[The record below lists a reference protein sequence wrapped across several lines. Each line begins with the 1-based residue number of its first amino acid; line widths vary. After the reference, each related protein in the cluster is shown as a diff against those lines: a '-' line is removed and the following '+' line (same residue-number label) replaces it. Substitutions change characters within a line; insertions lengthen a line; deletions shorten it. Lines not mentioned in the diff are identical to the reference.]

1 MAFIDDLKQGL
12 SDVTK
17 TVYEKSEQFVG
28 IQKLRLKKNSLNS
41 ELKATYIE
49 IGKMVYEE
57 KKAGAEF
64 SGPVVQLCQKVDMGL
79 EAIQEV
85 EAQIEEAKARNE
97 VEDDFDVDDIFEDDV
112 EEAAEE
118 AEEIIEEAEEAA
130 AEAEEV
136 AEKVE
141 EAVAE
146 TEEEAV
152 EEIIEEA
159 ETVAEEA
166 EAEVEEAAVEAGET
180 EEAAE
185 EAKKED

>member
-41 ELKATYIE
+41 ELKTTYIE

-85 EAQIEEAKARNE
+85 EAQIEEAKARND
-97 VEDDFDVDDIFEDDV
+97 VEDDFDVDDIFEDEAEEIIAEAAEEAEEAV
-112 EEAAEE
+112 AEAEETAEEAEETIAEAEEAAEE
-118 AEEIIEEAEEAA
+118 AEVII
-130 AEAEEV
+130 AEAEE
-136 AEKVE
+136 EL
-141 EAVAE
+141 
-146 TEEEAV
+146 
-152 EEIIEEA
+152 
-159 ETVAEEA
+159 
-166 EAEVEEAAVEAGET
+166 
-180 EEAAE
+180 
-185 EAKKED
+185 KKENE

>member
-28 IQKLRLKKNSLNS
+28 IQKLRMKKNSFNS

-64 SGPVVQLCQKVDMGL
+64 SGPVVQLCQKVDLGL

-85 EAQIEEAKARNE
+85 EAQIEEVKTKNE
-97 VEDDFDVDDIFEDDV
+97 VVDDDFDVDDIFEEDV
-112 EEAAEE
+112 EEVAAEE
-118 AEEIIEEAEEAA
+118 AISEAAEVEEAVAEAEEAA
-130 AEAEEV
+130 AE
-136 AEKVE
+136 VE

-146 TEEEAV
+146 AEEAV
-152 EEIIEEA
+152 
-159 ETVAEEA
+159 A
-166 EAEVEEAAVEAGET
+166 EAEETAKEAEKEEV
-180 EEAAE
+180 
-185 EAKKED
+185 

>member
-41 ELKATYIE
+41 ELKATYVE

-57 KKAGAEF
+57 KKVGAEF

-85 EAQIEEAKARNE
+85 EAQIEEAKIRNE
-97 VEDDFDVDDIFEDDV
+97 VEDDFDVDDIFED
-112 EEAAEE
+112 EAEE
-118 AEEIIEEAEEAA
+118 AIVEAEEAIVEAEEAITEAEEAVAEAEEAA
-130 AEAEEV
+130 EAAEAVAEEVIAEAEETV
-136 AEKVE
+136 KE
-141 EAVAE
+141 EN
-146 TEEEAV
+146 
-152 EEIIEEA
+152 
-159 ETVAEEA
+159 
-166 EAEVEEAAVEAGET
+166 
-180 EEAAE
+180 
-185 EAKKED
+185 

>member
-28 IQKLRLKKNSLNS
+28 IQKLRMKKNSLNS

-64 SGPVVQLCQKVDMGL
+64 SGPVVQLCQKVDLGL

-85 EAQIEEAKARNE
+85 EAQIEEVKTKNE
-97 VEDDFDVDDIFEDDV
+97 VVDDDFDVDDIFEEDV
-112 EEAAEE
+112 EEVAAEE
-118 AEEIIEEAEEAA
+118 ATSEAEEAA
-130 AEAEEV
+130 AE
-136 AEKVE
+136 VE

-146 TEEEAV
+146 AEE
-152 EEIIEEA
+152 
-159 ETVAEEA
+159 TAEEA
-166 EAEVEEAAVEAGET
+166 EKEEI
-180 EEAAE
+180 
-185 EAKKED
+185 

>member
-41 ELKATYIE
+41 ELKTTYIE

-85 EAQIEEAKARNE
+85 EAQIEEAKARND
-97 VEDDFDVDDIFEDDV
+97 VEDDFDVDDIFEDEAEEIIAEAAEEAEEAV
-112 EEAAEE
+112 TEAEETAEEAEETIAEAEEAAEE
-118 AEEIIEEAEEAA
+118 AEVII
-130 AEAEEV
+130 AEAEE
-136 AEKVE
+136 EL
-141 EAVAE
+141 
-146 TEEEAV
+146 
-152 EEIIEEA
+152 
-159 ETVAEEA
+159 
-166 EAEVEEAAVEAGET
+166 
-180 EEAAE
+180 
-185 EAKKED
+185 KKENE

>member
-85 EAQIEEAKARNE
+85 EAQIEEAKARND
-97 VEDDFDVDDIFEDDV
+97 VEDDFDVDDIFED
-112 EEAAEE
+112 E
-118 AEEIIEEAEEAA
+118 AEEIIAEAEEAA
-130 AEAEEV
+130 AEAEE
-136 AEKVE
+136 
-141 EAVAE
+141 AVAE
-146 TEEEAV
+146 A
-152 EEIIEEA
+152 
-159 ETVAEEA
+159 
-166 EAEVEEAAVEAGET
+166 

-185 EAKKED
+185 EAEETIAEAEEAEVIIAEAEEAAAEAEEELKKENE

>member
-28 IQKLRLKKNSLNS
+28 IQKLRMKKNSLNS

-64 SGPVVQLCQKVDMGL
+64 SGPVVQLCQKVDLGL

-85 EAQIEEAKARNE
+85 EAQIEEVKTKNE
-97 VEDDFDVDDIFEDDV
+97 VVDDDFDVDDIFEEDV
-112 EEAAEE
+112 EEVAAE
-118 AEEIIEEAEEAA
+118 
-130 AEAEEV
+130 
-136 AEKVE
+136 VE

-146 TEEEAV
+146 
-152 EEIIEEA
+152 
-159 ETVAEEA
+159 AEEA
-166 EAEVEEAAVEAGET
+166 GEEVEEAVAE
-180 EEAAE
+180 AE
-185 EAKKED
+185 EAVAEAEETAKEAEKEEV

>member
-28 IQKLRLKKNSLNS
+28 IQKLRLKKNSLNN

-64 SGPVVQLCQKVDMGL
+64 SGPVVQLCQKVDLGL

-85 EAQIEEAKARNE
+85 EAQIEEAKAKNE
-97 VEDDFDVDDIFEDDV
+97 VEDDDFDVDDIFEEEV
-112 EEAAEE
+112 EEVAAEE
-118 AEEIIEEAEEAA
+118 AEEAVAEAEEAA
-130 AEAEEV
+130 AE
-136 AEKVE
+136 VE

-146 TEEEAV
+146 AEEAV
-152 EEIIEEA
+152 AEA
-159 ETVAEEA
+159 VETAEEA
-166 EAEVEEAAVEAGET
+166 EKEEV
-180 EEAAE
+180 
-185 EAKKED
+185 

>member
-12 SDVTK
+12 GDVTK

-28 IQKLRLKKNSLNS
+28 IQKLRMKKNSLNS

-64 SGPVVQLCQKVDMGL
+64 SGPVVQLCQKVDLGL

-85 EAQIEEAKARNE
+85 EAQIEEVKTKNE
-97 VEDDFDVDDIFEDDV
+97 VVDDDFDVDDIFEEDV
-112 EEAAEE
+112 EEVAAEE
-118 AEEIIEEAEEAA
+118 AISEAAEVEEAVAEAEEAA
-130 AEAEEV
+130 AE
-136 AEKVE
+136 VE

-146 TEEEAV
+146 AEEAV
-152 EEIIEEA
+152 
-159 ETVAEEA
+159 A
-166 EAEVEEAAVEAGET
+166 EAEETAKEAEKEEV
-180 EEAAE
+180 
-185 EAKKED
+185 

>member
-1 MAFIDDLKQGL
+1 MAFIDDLKPGL

-28 IQKLRLKKNSLNS
+28 IQKLRMKKNSLNS

-64 SGPVVQLCQKVDMGL
+64 SGPVVQLCQKVDLGL

-85 EAQIEEAKARNE
+85 EAQIEEVKTKNE
-97 VEDDFDVDDIFEDDV
+97 VVDDDFDVDDIFEEDV
-112 EEAAEE
+112 EEVAAEE
-118 AEEIIEEAEEAA
+118 AISEAAEVEEAVAEAEEAA
-130 AEAEEV
+130 AE
-136 AEKVE
+136 VE

-146 TEEEAV
+146 AEEAV
-152 EEIIEEA
+152 
-159 ETVAEEA
+159 A
-166 EAEVEEAAVEAGET
+166 EAEETAKEAEKEEV
-180 EEAAE
+180 
-185 EAKKED
+185 

>member
-85 EAQIEEAKARNE
+85 EAQIEEAKARND
-97 VEDDFDVDDIFEDDV
+97 VEDDLDVDDIFEDDIKDV
-112 EEAAEE
+112 TDEETAADAEETASE
-118 AEEIIEEAEEAA
+118 AEETAVEVETIVAEAEAA
-130 AEAEEV
+130 VAEAEE
-136 AEKVE
+136 
-141 EAVAE
+141 
-146 TEEEAV
+146 
-152 EEIIEEA
+152 EI
-159 ETVAEEA
+159 
-166 EAEVEEAAVEAGET
+166 
-180 EEAAE
+180 
-185 EAKKED
+185 KKENE

>member
-28 IQKLRLKKNSLNS
+28 IQKLRLKKNSLNN

-64 SGPVVQLCQKVDMGL
+64 SGPVVQLCQKVDLGL

-85 EAQIEEAKARNE
+85 EAQIEEAKAKNE
-97 VEDDFDVDDIFEDDV
+97 VEDDDFDVDDIFEEV
-112 EEAAEE
+112 EEVAAEEAEEAVAEAEEAAEE
-118 AEEIIEEAEEAA
+118 AEK
-130 AEAEEV
+130 EEV
-136 AEKVE
+136 
-141 EAVAE
+141 
-146 TEEEAV
+146 
-152 EEIIEEA
+152 
-159 ETVAEEA
+159 
-166 EAEVEEAAVEAGET
+166 
-180 EEAAE
+180 
-185 EAKKED
+185 

>member
-12 SDVTK
+12 SDVKK

-28 IQKLRLKKNSLNS
+28 IQKLRLKKNSLNN

-64 SGPVVQLCQKVDMGL
+64 SGPVVQLCQKVDLGL

-85 EAQIEEAKARNE
+85 EAQIEEAKAKNE
-97 VEDDFDVDDIFEDDV
+97 VEDDDFDVDDIFEEV
-112 EEAAEE
+112 EEVAAEE
-118 AEEIIEEAEEAA
+118 AEEAVAEAEEAA
-130 AEAEEV
+130 AE
-136 AEKVE
+136 VE

-146 TEEEAV
+146 
-152 EEIIEEA
+152 
-159 ETVAEEA
+159 AEEA
-166 EAEVEEAAVEAGET
+166 AAEVEEAVAEAVET
-180 EEAAE
+180 AE
-185 EAKKED
+185 EAEKEEV

>member
-28 IQKLRLKKNSLNS
+28 IQKLRLKKNSLNN

-64 SGPVVQLCQKVDMGL
+64 SGPVVQLCQKVDLGL

-85 EAQIEEAKARNE
+85 EAQIEEAKAKNE
-97 VEDDFDVDDIFEDDV
+97 VEDDDFDVDDIFEEEV
-112 EEAAEE
+112 EEVAAEE
-118 AEEIIEEAEEAA
+118 AVAEAEEAA
-130 AEAEEV
+130 AE
-136 AEKVE
+136 VE

-146 TEEEAV
+146 
-152 EEIIEEA
+152 
-159 ETVAEEA
+159 AEEA
-166 EAEVEEAAVEAGET
+166 AAEVEEAVAE
-180 EEAAE
+180 AE
-185 EAKKED
+185 EAVAEAVETAEEAEKEEV

>member
-28 IQKLRLKKNSLNS
+28 IQKLRMKKNSLNS

-64 SGPVVQLCQKVDMGL
+64 SGPVVQLCQKVDLGL

-85 EAQIEEAKARNE
+85 EAQIEEVKTKNE
-97 VEDDFDVDDIFEDDV
+97 VVDDDFDVDDIFEEDV
-112 EEAAEE
+112 EEVAAE
-118 AEEIIEEAEEAA
+118 
-130 AEAEEV
+130 
-136 AEKVE
+136 VE

-146 TEEEAV
+146 A
-152 EEIIEEA
+152 
-159 ETVAEEA
+159 
-166 EAEVEEAAVEAGET
+166 

-185 EAKKED
+185 EVEEAVAEAEEAEKLIKLIELLIDKWYIARYDEEQLYQELIGINVEKQTQKLSGQ

>member
-28 IQKLRLKKNSLNS
+28 IQKLRMKKNSLNS

-64 SGPVVQLCQKVDMGL
+64 SGPVVQLCQKVDLGL

-85 EAQIEEAKARNE
+85 EAQIEEVKTKNE
-97 VEDDFDVDDIFEDDV
+97 VVDDDFDVDDIFEEDV
-112 EEAAEE
+112 EEVAAEE
-118 AEEIIEEAEEAA
+118 AISEAEEAA
-130 AEAEEV
+130 AE
-136 AEKVE
+136 VE

-146 TEEEAV
+146 
-152 EEIIEEA
+152 
-159 ETVAEEA
+159 AEEA
-166 EAEVEEAAVEAGET
+166 AAEVEEAVAE
-180 EEAAE
+180 AE
-185 EAKKED
+185 ETAKEAEKEEV

>member
-41 ELKATYIE
+41 ELKATYVE

-85 EAQIEEAKARNE
+85 EAQIEEAKTRNE
-97 VEDDFDVDDIFEDDV
+97 VEDDFDVDDIFEDEVEDV
-112 EEAAEE
+112 TAEE
-118 AEEIIEEAEEAA
+118 AEAVAETAEEAIAEAEEAIVEAEEAVAEAEEAA
-130 AEAEEV
+130 EAAEAVAEEVIAEAEETV
-136 AEKVE
+136 KE
-141 EAVAE
+141 EN
-146 TEEEAV
+146 
-152 EEIIEEA
+152 
-159 ETVAEEA
+159 
-166 EAEVEEAAVEAGET
+166 
-180 EEAAE
+180 
-185 EAKKED
+185 

>member
-17 TVYEKSEQFVG
+17 AVYEKSEQFVG
-28 IQKLRLKKNSLNS
+28 IQKLRMKKNSLNS

-64 SGPVVQLCQKVDMGL
+64 SGPVVQLCQKVDLGL

-85 EAQIEEAKARNE
+85 EAQIEEVKTKNE
-97 VEDDFDVDDIFEDDV
+97 VVDDDFDVDDIFEEDV
-112 EEAAEE
+112 EEVAAEE
-118 AEEIIEEAEEAA
+118 AISEAAEVEEAVAEAEEAA
-130 AEAEEV
+130 AE
-136 AEKVE
+136 VE

-146 TEEEAV
+146 AEEAV
-152 EEIIEEA
+152 
-159 ETVAEEA
+159 A
-166 EAEVEEAAVEAGET
+166 EAEETAKEAEKEEV
-180 EEAAE
+180 
-185 EAKKED
+185 

>member
-28 IQKLRLKKNSLNS
+28 IQKLRLKKNSLNN

-64 SGPVVQLCQKVDMGL
+64 SGPVVQLCQKVDLGL

-85 EAQIEEAKARNE
+85 EAQIEEAKAKNE
-97 VEDDFDVDDIFEDDV
+97 VEDDDFDVDDIFEEV
-112 EEAAEE
+112 EEVAAEE
-118 AEEIIEEAEEAA
+118 AEEAVAEAEEAA
-130 AEAEEV
+130 AE
-136 AEKVE
+136 VE

-146 TEEEAV
+146 
-152 EEIIEEA
+152 
-159 ETVAEEA
+159 AEEA
-166 EAEVEEAAVEAGET
+166 AAEVEEAVAEAVET
-180 EEAAE
+180 AE
-185 EAKKED
+185 EA

>member
-28 IQKLRLKKNSLNS
+28 IQKLRMKKNSLNS

-64 SGPVVQLCQKVDMGL
+64 SGPVVQLCQKVDLGL

-85 EAQIEEAKARNE
+85 EAQIEEVKTKNE
-97 VEDDFDVDDIFEDDV
+97 VVDDDFDVDDIFEEDV
-112 EEAAEE
+112 EEVAAEE
-118 AEEIIEEAEEAA
+118 AISEAA
-130 AEAEEV
+130 E
-136 AEKVE
+136 VE

-146 TEEEAV
+146 A
-152 EEIIEEA
+152 
-159 ETVAEEA
+159 
-166 EAEVEEAAVEAGET
+166 

-185 EAKKED
+185 EVEEAVAEAEEAVAEAEETAKEAEKEEV

>member
-28 IQKLRLKKNSLNS
+28 IQKLRLKKNSLNN

-64 SGPVVQLCQKVDMGL
+64 SGPVVQLCQKVDFGL
-79 EAIQEV
+79 ESIQEV
-85 EAQIEEAKARNE
+85 EAQIEEAKAKNE
-97 VEDDFDVDDIFEDDV
+97 VEDDDFDVDDIFEEEV
-112 EEAAEE
+112 EEVAAEE
-118 AEEIIEEAEEAA
+118 AEEAIAEAEEAA
-130 AEAEEV
+130 AE
-136 AEKVE
+136 VE

-146 TEEEAV
+146 
-152 EEIIEEA
+152 
-159 ETVAEEA
+159 AEEA
-166 EAEVEEAAVEAGET
+166 AAEVEEAVAE
-180 EEAAE
+180 AE
-185 EAKKED
+185 EAVAEAVETAEEAEKEEV

>member
-41 ELKATYIE
+41 ELKATYVE

-85 EAQIEEAKARNE
+85 EAQIEEAKTRNV
-97 VEDDFDVDDIFEDDV
+97 VEDDFDVDDIFEDEVEDV
-112 EEAAEE
+112 TAEEAEAVAEAAEE
-118 AEEIIEEAEEAA
+118 AIAEAEEAIVEAEEAVAEAEEAA
-130 AEAEEV
+130 EAAEAVAEEVIAEAEETV
-136 AEKVE
+136 KE
-141 EAVAE
+141 EN
-146 TEEEAV
+146 
-152 EEIIEEA
+152 
-159 ETVAEEA
+159 
-166 EAEVEEAAVEAGET
+166 
-180 EEAAE
+180 
-185 EAKKED
+185 

>member
-28 IQKLRLKKNSLNS
+28 IQKLRMKKNSLNS

-64 SGPVVQLCQKVDMGL
+64 SGPVVQLCQKVDLGL

-85 EAQIEEAKARNE
+85 EAQIEEVKTKNE
-97 VEDDFDVDDIFEDDV
+97 VVDDDFDVDDIFEEDV
-112 EEAAEE
+112 EDVAAEE
-118 AEEIIEEAEEAA
+118 AISEAA
-130 AEAEEV
+130 E
-136 AEKVE
+136 VE

-146 TEEEAV
+146 AV
-152 EEIIEEA
+152 EA
-159 ETVAEEA
+159 A
-166 EAEVEEAAVEAGET
+166 AEVEEAVAE
-180 EEAAE
+180 AE
-185 EAKKED
+185 EAVAEAEETAKEAEKEEV

>member
-28 IQKLRLKKNSLNS
+28 IQKLRMKKNSLNS

-64 SGPVVQLCQKVDMGL
+64 SGPVVQLCQKVDLGL

-85 EAQIEEAKARNE
+85 EAQIEEVKTKNE
-97 VEDDFDVDDIFEDDV
+97 VVDDDFDVDDMFEEDV
-112 EEAAEE
+112 EEVAAEE
-118 AEEIIEEAEEAA
+118 AISEAAEVEEAVAEAEEAA
-130 AEAEEV
+130 AE
-136 AEKVE
+136 VE

-146 TEEEAV
+146 AEEAV
-152 EEIIEEA
+152 
-159 ETVAEEA
+159 A
-166 EAEVEEAAVEAGET
+166 EAEETAKEAEKEEV
-180 EEAAE
+180 
-185 EAKKED
+185 

>member
-28 IQKLRLKKNSLNS
+28 IQKLRLKKNSLNN

-64 SGPVVQLCQKVDMGL
+64 SGPVVQLCQKVDLGL

-85 EAQIEEAKARNE
+85 EAQIEEAKAKNE
-97 VEDDFDVDDIFEDDV
+97 VEDDDFDVDDIFEEEV
-112 EEAAEE
+112 EEVAAEE
-118 AEEIIEEAEEAA
+118 AEEAVAEAEEAA
-130 AEAEEV
+130 AE
-136 AEKVE
+136 VE

-146 TEEEAV
+146 
-152 EEIIEEA
+152 
-159 ETVAEEA
+159 AEEA
-166 EAEVEEAAVEAGET
+166 AAEVEEAVAE
-180 EEAAE
+180 AE
-185 EAKKED
+185 EAVAEAEKEEV